1 MDLERI
7 EHQKEVV
14 REWLDKDNL
23 PRLALEADVL
33 ARMIYAYF
41 YEKRIHDSKG
51 EK

>member
-14 REWLDKDNL
+14 RKWLDQDNL

-33 ARMIYAYF
+33 ALMIYAYF
-41 YEKRIHDSKG
+41 YEKRIEESKE